1 MLLTGAESCLAAV
14 SLLAYCEVIGQR
26 QSSEARDWLIVQAN
40 GTRDPKI
47 YVWDVELDLIQF
59 FNFAT
64 GCDESD
70 DVMRQPSAPGDADV
84 TAAERFYLLASCV
97 TSRADVVTS
106 TKEVMCVSALVCTSV
121 GRYGDSAGNTVE
133 EKSIVFSLIRMR

>member
-1 MLLTGAESCLAAV
+1 MQT
-14 SLLAYCEVIGQR
+14 
-26 QSSEARDWLIVQAN
+26 N

-70 DVMRQPSAPGDADV
+70 DVVRQTSASGDAQV
-84 TAAERFYLLASCV
+84 TAAERFH
-97 TSRADVVTS
+97 
-106 TKEVMCVSALVCTSV
+106 
-121 GRYGDSAGNTVE
+121 
-133 EKSIVFSLIRMR
+133 